1 MSVPMNIE
9 IQKSLKHN
17 LLANLMDGGFFGF
30 ALGFASFVT
39 IIPLFVSTMT
49 NSAILIGLIPAI
61 HAVGWQLPQLF
72 LANRVAR
79 QSRYKPMVTRLTIQ
93 ERLPF
98 VGLALVAWFLPVLG
112 VQTALLITFAL
123 LIWQGLGGGFTANPW
138 QAMIGKIIPSD
149 RRGTFFGAQSS
160 AANLLAS
167 LGAVLAGVILETL
180 DNQHGFTLCF
190 ILACVCMVISW
201 FFLASTREPANVPV
215 DPTIE
220 PINIWSRLGEI
231 LRRDKNFRWFLVVRM
246 LSQLAVMGFAF
257 YTVYA
262 VHELKMSELE
272 VGFMTAVLLGTQ
284 IAVNPIM
291 GWIGDRWSHRNLME
305 IGLVAAV
312 VSTSLAWWASSSA
325 WFIPVFFLAGVANVA
340 VWTIGL
346 TMILEFGNEADR
358 PAYIGMA
365 NTLVAPA
372 TILAPLFGGWLADQA
387 GYPAAFLVSAIG
399 GVITLVVLQL
409 RVRDPKRMIESPTI
423 ESPTI

>member
-1 MSVPMNIE
+1 MSIAMNIE

-17 LLANLMDGGFFGF
+17 LLANLLDGGFFGF

-39 IIPLFVSTMT
+39 VIPLFVSTMT

-79 QSRYKPMVTRLTIQ
+79 QSRYKPMVLRMTIQ

-98 VGLALVAWFLPVLG
+98 LGLALVAWFLPVLG
-112 VQTALLITFAL
+112 IRTGLMITFAL

-167 LGAVLAGVILETL
+167 LGAILAGIILEKA
-180 DNQHGFTLCF
+180 DNQVGFTLCF
-190 ILACVCMVISW
+190 VFACVNMVISW
-201 FFLASTREPANVPV
+201 FFLSGTREPANTPI
-215 DPTIE
+215 DPTVE
-220 PINIWSRLGEI
+220 PVNYWGRLGDI
-231 LRRDKNFRWFLVVRM
+231 LRRDSNFRWFLIARM
-246 LSQLAVMGFAF
+246 LSQVAVMGFAF

-262 VHELKMSELE
+262 VHELKMSEFE
-272 VGFMTAVLLGTQ
+272 VGVMTAVLLGTQ
-284 IAVNPIM
+284 IAINPLM

-305 IGLVAAV
+305 IGLLAAV
-312 VSTSLAWWASSSA
+312 VSTTLAWWAPSPA
-325 WFIPVFFLAGVANVA
+325 WFIGVFILAGVANVA

-372 TILAPLFGGWLADQA
+372 TILAPLLGGWLADRA
-387 GYPAAFLVSAIG
+387 GYPAAFLLSAFG
-399 GVITLVVLQL
+399 GVITLIVLQL
-409 RVRDPKRMIESPTI
+409 RVRDPKRVLEGRPI
-423 ESPTI
+423 

>member
-1 MSVPMNIE
+1 MSLLMDIE
-9 IQKSLKHN
+9 LQKSLKHN
-17 LLANLMDGGFFGF
+17 LLVNIMDGGFFGF
-30 ALGFASFVT
+30 ALGFASFLT

-79 QSRYKPMVTRLTIQ
+79 QSRYKPMVVRLTIQ

-98 VGLALVAWFLPVLG
+98 AGLALVAWFLPALG
-112 VQTALLITFAL
+112 IRTALMITFAL

-138 QAMIGKIIPSD
+138 QALIGKIIPSD
-149 RRGTFFGAQSS
+149 RRGTFFGAQSA

-167 LGAVLAGVILETL
+167 VGAVLAGIVLEKFDSPL
-180 DNQHGFTLCF
+180 DFTLCF
-190 ILACVCMVISW
+190 IFACVGMVISW
-201 FFLASTREPANVPV
+201 FFLSATREPPNLPV
-215 DPTIE
+215 DPTVE
-220 PINIWSRLGEI
+220 PINIWSRLGDI
-231 LRRDKNFRWFLVVRM
+231 LRGDRNFRWFLVARM

-284 IAVNPIM
+284 IAINPLM
-291 GWIGDRWSHRNLME
+291 GWIGDRWSRRRLME
-305 IGLVAAV
+305 IGLLAAV
-312 VSTSLAWWASSSA
+312 ISTTLAWWAPSSA
-325 WFIPVFFLAGVANVA
+325 WFVGVFFLAGVANVA

-372 TILAPLFGGWLADQA
+372 TILAPLFGGWLADRA
-387 GYPAAFLVSAIG
+387 GYPAAFFVSAIG
-399 GVITLVVLQL
+399 GVITLLVLQL
-409 RVRDPKRMIESPTI
+409 RVRDPQRMVESPI
-423 ESPTI
+423 LK

>member
-1 MSVPMNIE
+1 MSLLMDIE

-17 LLANLMDGGFFGF
+17 LLVNIMDGGFFGF
-30 ALGFASFVT
+30 ALGFASFLT

-79 QSRYKPMVTRLTIQ
+79 QSRYKPMVVRLTIQ

-98 VGLALVAWFLPVLG
+98 AGLALVAWFLPALG
-112 VQTALLITFAL
+112 IRTALMITFAL

-138 QAMIGKIIPSD
+138 QALIGKIIPSD
-149 RRGTFFGAQSS
+149 RRGTFFGAQSA

-167 LGAVLAGVILETL
+167 VGAVLAGIVLEKFDSPL
-180 DNQHGFTLCF
+180 DFTLCF
-190 ILACVCMVISW
+190 IFACVGMVISW
-201 FFLASTREPANVPV
+201 FFLSATREPPNLPV
-215 DPTIE
+215 DPTVE
-220 PINIWSRLGEI
+220 PINIWSRLGDI
-231 LRRDKNFRWFLVVRM
+231 LRGDRNFRWFLVARM

-284 IAVNPIM
+284 IAINPLM
-291 GWIGDRWSHRNLME
+291 GWIGDRWSRRRLME
-305 IGLVAAV
+305 IGLLAAV
-312 VSTSLAWWASSSA
+312 ISTTLAWWAPSSA
-325 WFIPVFFLAGVANVA
+325 WFVGVFFLAGVANVA

-372 TILAPLFGGWLADQA
+372 TILAPLFGGWLADRA
-387 GYPAAFLVSAIG
+387 GYPAAFFVSAIG
-399 GVITLVVLQL
+399 GVITLLVLQL
-409 RVRDPKRMIESPTI
+409 RVRDPQRMVESPI
-423 ESPTI
+423 LK

>member
-1 MSVPMNIE
+1 MYIAMDIE

-17 LLANLMDGGFFGF
+17 LIANLLDGGFFGF

-79 QSRYKPMVTRLTIQ
+79 QSRYKPMVVRLTIQ
-93 ERLPF
+93 ERVPF
-98 VGLALVAWFLPVLG
+98 LGLALVAWFLPVLG
-112 VQTALLITFAL
+112 IRTGLMITFAL

-167 LGAVLAGVILETL
+167 LGAILAGIILEKL
-180 DNQHGFTLCF
+180 DNRLGFTLCF
-190 ILACVCMVISW
+190 VFACINMVISW
-201 FFLASTREPANVPV
+201 FFLSSTREPANTPIDPAVEPV
-215 DPTIE
+215 
-220 PINIWSRLGEI
+220 NYWSRLSDI
-231 LRRDKNFRWFLVVRM
+231 LRGDRNFRWFLVVRM

-262 VHELKMSELE
+262 VHELNMSEFE
-272 VGFMTAVLLGTQ
+272 VGVMTAVLLGTQ
-284 IAVNPIM
+284 IAINPLM

-305 IGLVAAV
+305 IGLLAAF
-312 VSTSLAWWASSSA
+312 VSSVLAWWAPSPT
-325 WFIPVFFLAGVANVA
+325 WFILVFILAGVANVA

-346 TMILEFGNEADR
+346 TMILEFGTEADR

-372 TILAPLFGGWLADQA
+372 TILAPLLGGWLADRA
-387 GYPAAFLVSAIG
+387 GYPAAFLLSAFG
-399 GVITLVVLQL
+399 GILTLAVLQW
-409 RVRDPKRMIESPTI
+409 RVRDPKRIVESRPI
-423 ESPTI
+423 